1 MVPATDDGTLGHT
14 DSGTVVVAGAVVL
27 PTAVHQQPLYGCGG
41 TGVNACMVVW
51 HIAFEMLG
59 LIIYPYLLF
68 GSGSP
73 PVLLGLAWLI
83 IFAIPALLAI
93 CGVCTEHA

>member
-1 MVPATDDGTLGHT
+1 MVPATDGTLGHT

-41 TGVNACMVVW
+41 TGVNACLVVS

-59 LIIYPYLLF
+59 LIIYSYLLF
-68 GSGSP
+68 GGSGSP
-73 PVLLGLAWLI
+73 PLLLGLAWFI

-93 CGVCTEHA
+93 YGVSTEQA